1 MDATS
6 LKVQID
12 NLYKDL
18 KDARV
23 TEEITQKYIDL
34 SKNYP
39 KLYTKILEDPLNEEN
54 KSRVYKMVL
63 YITQIERGQ
72 HTQHSASVQVGEELA
87 QKYLGHLLQNK
98 K

>member
-87 QKYLGHLLQNK
+87 QKYIGDLLHNK